1 MKSYPMQVLD
11 ILSQTYPNAQCEL
24 IHKNAWE
31 LMVGVILSAQC
42 TDKRVNMVTAN
53 LFSKYPTIYDINN
66 LDIQELKVLIRS
78 TGFFNNKAKSI
89 KGAAAKII
97 KDFNGVVPNSMENLL
112 KIPGIARKS
121 ANVILSVWYKKN
133 EGVVVDTHVIRI
145 ANLLKLTGQKDPK
158 KIEKELMGIYPKE
171 YWERFSTYIVWH
183 GRRLCIARRPKC
195 NECPLNK
202 ICPSVKFK

>member
-1 MKSYPMQVLD
+1 MKSYPMQVLE
-11 ILSQTYPNAQCEL
+11 ILAKTYPIAQCEL
-24 IHKNAWE
+24 THKNAWE

-42 TDKRVNMVTAN
+42 TDKRVNIVTQD
-53 LFSKYPTIYDINN
+53 LFSKYPTIQDIDT
-66 LDIQELKVLIRS
+66 LDIEELKKIIRS
-78 TGFFNNKAKSI
+78 TGFFNNKTKNI
-89 KGAAAKII
+89 KGAARKII
-97 KDFNGVVPNSMENLL
+97 QDFGGIVPDSMEKLL
-112 KIPGIARKS
+112 TIPGVARKS

-145 ANLLKLTGQKDPK
+145 SNLLKLTEQKDPV

-195 NECPLNK
+195 KECPLNK
-202 ICPSVKFK
+202 ICPSANLN